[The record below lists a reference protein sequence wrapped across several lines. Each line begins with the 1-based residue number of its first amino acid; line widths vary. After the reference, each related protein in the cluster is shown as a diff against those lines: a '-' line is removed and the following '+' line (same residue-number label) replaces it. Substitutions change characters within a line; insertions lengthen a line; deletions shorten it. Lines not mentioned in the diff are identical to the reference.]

1 MDFTV
6 MTNFRVTTCADFDPE
21 AVLDGPLIVED
32 DDDGAIL
39 ISTNDPEAEAKLAA
53 HASMVTVERVGEGIM
68 ITGWIAAADDPN

>member
-21 AVLDGPLIVED
+21 AVLDGQLIVED
-32 DDDGAIL
+32 EDDGAIL

-53 HASMVTVERVGEGIM
+53 HASMVTVERVGKAIM
-68 ITGWIAAADDPN
+68 MGDWIVAAYDPN